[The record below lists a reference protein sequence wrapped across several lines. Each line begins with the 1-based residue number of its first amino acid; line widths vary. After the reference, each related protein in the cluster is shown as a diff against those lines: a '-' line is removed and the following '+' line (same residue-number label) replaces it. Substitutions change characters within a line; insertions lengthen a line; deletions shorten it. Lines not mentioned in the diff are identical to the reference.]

1 MLPAGVLVSA
11 QAFRPWVHIP
21 EAAHFSCPKPAGPGI
36 PQRLS
41 KDANQLLCS
50 RLTESAESV
59 PVRLSNWGRK
69 LLEKQNQKTTIYIKH
84 V

>member
-11 QAFRPWVHIP
+11 QASRPWVHIP
-21 EAAHFSCPKPAGPGI
+21 EAAQFFCPKPAGPGI

-50 RLTESAESV
+50 QLTESAESV
-59 PVRLSNWGRK
+59 PMHLSNWGRK
-69 LLEKQNQKTTIYIKH
+69 LLEKKKKNPGIYIKH